1 MRKIIYG
8 EDKVIIDEGLFFGKG
23 VFETI
28 LWKDRPVFLD
38 EHLNRLKGAIEQL
51 GMLPL
56 EEAELREYLDKLY
69 INNKV
74 VKITVTPL
82 NIIIT
87 QRDIPYK
94 EEDYNRGMKLTI
106 SKVRRNSTSRLCYIK
121 STCYIENLIE
131 KEEAKKKGFDD
142 VIFLN
147 EKGCVTE
154 TSCANIFIV
163 KNNEIFTPKLTDG
176 LLDGIIRRKIIENFK
191 VQERSITLEEVKKSD
206 EVIITNSLM
215 GAMSVRVLDDIK
227 YANIEFRYMFD
238 RGISRLEMES

>member
-8 EDKVIIDEGLFFGKG
+8 EDKSAIDEGLFFGKG

-28 LWKDRPVFLD
+28 LWKDKPVFLE
-38 EHLNRLKGAIEQL
+38 EHLNRLKGALEQI

-56 EEAELREYLDKLY
+56 EEAELRQYLDKLN
-69 INNKV
+69 INNKA

-87 QRDIPYK
+87 QRNIPYK
-94 EEDYNRGMKLTI
+94 EEDYNRGMKLTV

-121 STCYIENLIE
+121 STCYIENIIE

-147 EKGCVTE
+147 ENGYITE

-163 KNNEIFTPKLTDG
+163 KNNELFTPRITDG

-191 VQERSITLEEVKKSD
+191 VEEKSITFEELNKSD
-206 EVIITNSLM
+206 EMIITNSLM
-215 GAMSVRVLDDIK
+215 GAMSVKKLDDIK
-227 YANIEFRYMFD
+227 YQNSEYRDVFD
-238 RGISRLEMES
+238 KGISRLGMES

>member
-8 EDKVIIDEGLFFGKG
+8 EDKVTMDEGLFFGKG

-28 LWKDRPVFLD
+28 LWKDRPVFLE
-38 EHLNRLKGAIEQL
+38 EHLNRLKGALEQI

-56 EEAELREYLDKLY
+56 EEVEVREYLDKL
-69 INNKV
+69 NLKNKA
-74 VKITVTPL
+74 VKITITPL

-87 QRDIPYK
+87 QRNIPYQ

-121 STCYIENLIE
+121 STCYIENLIQ

-147 EKGCVTE
+147 ENGYVTE
-154 TSCANIFIV
+154 TSCANIFII
-163 KNNEIFTPKLTDG
+163 KNNEIFTPRVSDG
-176 LLDGIIRRKIIENFK
+176 LLDGIIRRKIIGNFK
-191 VQERSITLEEVKKSD
+191 VEEKSITLEELKKSD

-215 GAMSVRVLDDIK
+215 GAISVRNIEAIK
-227 YANIEFRYMFD
+227 YKKVEARDIFNKGLIK
-238 RGISRLEMES
+238 LEME

>member
-1 MRKIIYG
+1 MRNIIYG
-8 EDKVIIDEGLFFGKG
+8 EDKVTMDEGLLFGKG

-28 LWKDRPVFLD
+28 LWKDGPVFLD
-38 EHLNRLKGAIEQL
+38 EHLKRLQL
-51 GMLPL
+51 ALEKIGMLTL
-56 EEAELREYLDKLY
+56 EEVEIRKYLDKLN
-69 INNKV
+69 INNKA

-87 QRDIPYK
+87 QRNIPYK
-94 EEDYNRGMKLTI
+94 EEDYNRGMNLTT
-106 SKVRRNSTSRLCYIK
+106 SNVRRNSTSRLCYIK
-121 STCYIENLIE
+121 STCYIENLLE

-147 EKGCVTE
+147 ENGNITE

-163 KNNEIFTPKLTDG
+163 KNNEIFTPRITDG

-191 VQERSITLEEVKKSD
+191 VQEKSITFEEMSKSD

-215 GAMSVRVLDDIK
+215 GAISVKKVDDIK
-227 YANIEFRYMFD
+227 YNNEKFGKIFNKSLL
-238 RGISRLEMES
+238 GNSI

>member
-1 MRKIIYG
+1 
-8 EDKVIIDEGLFFGKG
+8 
-23 VFETI
+23 
-28 LWKDRPVFLD
+28 
-38 EHLNRLKGAIEQL
+38 
-51 GMLPL
+51 MLPL
-56 EEAELREYLDKLY
+56 EEVEIRQYLDELN
-69 INNKV
+69 INNKA

-87 QRDIPYK
+87 QRNIPYK
-94 EEDYNRGMKLTI
+94 EEYYNRGMKLTF

-147 EKGCVTE
+147 EDGYVTE

-163 KNNEIFTPKLTDG
+163 KNNEIFAPRITDG

-191 VQERSITLEEVKKSD
+191 VQEKSITLEELKTSD

-215 GAMSVRVLDDIK
+215 GAMSIKKIDDIK
-227 YANIEFRYMFD
+227 YEKQEFRHIFNKSAI
-238 RGISRLEMES
+238 R